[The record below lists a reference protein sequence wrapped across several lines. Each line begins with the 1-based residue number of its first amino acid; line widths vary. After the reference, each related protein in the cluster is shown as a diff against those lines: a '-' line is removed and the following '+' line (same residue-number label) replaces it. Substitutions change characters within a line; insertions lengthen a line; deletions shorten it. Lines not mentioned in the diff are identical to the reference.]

1 MLVRFIDRQD
11 ELRILDS
18 IWSSGKPGFVVVY
31 GRRRIGKT
39 RLLVEWARDKPHVY
53 VQCLSANDEVNLA
66 RISTAAAEQLG
77 IKEFRNTRFRGLDD
91 LLMLLSR
98 VVKGRLIIIL
108 DEFTYWARRSGRMLG
123 ELQYFIDH
131 QLPRTGFLLV
141 VSGSLVGV
149 VHRDILGYG
158 SPLYGRRTAA
168 LRVGELKPW
177 HVKEFLRVKDKA
189 DRVRVYA
196 LVGGLPYYL
205 SYIYGSRSLRE
216 VLVRLFGT
224 RISPIYDEPI
234 MLFREEFRN
243 PETYYSIVY
252 AIAHGYNRLSQI
264 ADYTGIP
271 RTHLPKYLRLLS
283 TLGYIEYVVPLFTRK
298 GWYRVRDPIMRTWFM
313 LLEPRLH
320 MAETGRYEELI
331 NSILGSID
339 AFTGPVF
346 EEIAKQYILENADPS
361 WLGSRTRVG
370 RYLHRGVEI
379 DLVVLSEE
387 RRRALAYEFKWS
399 DLDEREARRIHAKL
413 WEKIRQ
419 TPLRN
424 YSVETYIVARKAP
437 LLNHV
442 ITLDEMP
449 V

>member
-1 MLVRFIDRQD
+1 MLVRFVDREE
-11 ELRILDS
+11 ELRILDT
-18 IWSSGKPGFVVVY
+18 IWESGKPGFIVVY

-39 RLLVEWARDKPHVY
+39 RLLVEWARDKPHIY
-53 VQCLSANDEVNLA
+53 VQCLSASDEVNLA
-66 RISTAAAEQLG
+66 MISFAVAEQLG
-77 IKEFRNTRFRGLDD
+77 IEEFRKTRFRGLDD
-91 LLMLLSR
+91 LLVLLSR
-98 VVKGRLIIIL
+98 LVKGRLIIIL
-108 DEFTYWARRSGRMLG
+108 DEFTYWARRSSKMLG

-131 QLPRTGFLLV
+131 HLPRTGFLLI

-158 SPLYGRRTAA
+158 SPLYGRRTAS
-168 LRVGELKPW
+168 LRLDELKPW
-177 HVKEFLRVKDKA
+177 YVKEFLRIRDKA

-216 VLVRLFGT
+216 VLERLFAT

-271 RTHLPKYLRLLS
+271 RTHLPKYHRILS
-283 TLGYIEYVVPLFTRK
+283 SLGYIEYTVPLFTRK

-320 MAETGRYEELI
+320 LAETGRYEELI
-331 NSILGSID
+331 NGILEDID
-339 AFTGPVF
+339 RFTGPVF
-346 EEIAKQYILENADPS
+346 EEVAKQHILENTSLAR
-361 WLGSRTRVG
+361 LGPRTRVG
-370 RYLHRGVEI
+370 RILYRGIDI
-379 DLVVLSEE
+379 DLVIISEE
-387 RRRALAYEFKWS
+387 ERRALAFEVKWS
-399 DLDEREARRIHAKL
+399 NLDEREIRRIHAKL
-413 WEKIRQ
+413 REKIKR

-424 YSVETYIVARKAP
+424 YNVETYIVARKAP
-437 LLNHV
+437 RSDHV
-442 ITLDEMP
+442 ITLNEIP